1 MNHTSTLRRGTAAVL
16 AGALLLSFAGCADN
30 QTNEGTDIPME
41 NLAYGATLREDT
53 SHDFTIEYDKRFLEQ
68 DELDLLFSYYDSI
81 QKQDVTEFTSCIV
94 DFYLDYIIENMY
106 GGLLQSDAYLT
117 KVHDA
122 FQTAAGGDFTFSYLQ
137 ITDCKDENSPTSGV
151 DYLKDM
157 FNTLQGEDYWATHV
171 RDCKALTTKIAMTSG
186 DKSVDSQDMTVYLVN
201 LDGTLYVCP

>member
-1 MNHTSTLRRGTAAVL
+1 MNYTSTLRRGTAAVL

-53 SHDFTIEYDKRFLEQ
+53 SHDFI
-68 DELDLLFSYYDSI
+68 I
-81 QKQDVTEFTSCIV
+81 VTEFTSCIV

-137 ITDCKDENSPTSGV
+137 ITDCKDEDSPTSGV

-157 FNTLQGEDYWATHV
+157 FNTLQGEDYWTTHV

>member
-68 DELDLLFSYYDSI
+68 DELDLLFSYY
-81 QKQDVTEFTSCIV
+81 
-94 DFYLDYIIENMY
+94 
-106 GGLLQSDAYLT
+106 
-117 KVHDA
+117 
-122 FQTAAGGDFTFSYLQ
+122 LQ
-137 ITDCKDENSPTSGV
+137 ITDCKDEDSPTSGV

-157 FNTLQGEDYWATHV
+157 FNTLQGEDYWTTHV

>member
-1 MNHTSTLRRGTAAVL
+1 MRTTRPTREPISPWRTSLR
-16 AGALLLSFAGCADN
+16 
-30 QTNEGTDIPME
+30 
-41 NLAYGATLREDT
+41 ATLREDT

-137 ITDCKDENSPTSGV
+137 ITDCKDEDSPLPAWTISRICSTPCRGRTTGRPTSG
-151 DYLKDM
+151 
-157 FNTLQGEDYWATHV
+157 TA
-171 RDCKALTTKIAMTSG
+171 RR
-186 DKSVDSQDMTVYLVN
+186 
-201 LDGTLYVCP
+201 

>member
-122 FQTAAGGDFTFSYLQ
+122 FQTVTSRSPIFRSRTVRMKILPLPAWTISRICSTPCRGRTTGR
-137 ITDCKDENSPTSGV
+137 PTSG
-151 DYLKDM
+151 
-157 FNTLQGEDYWATHV
+157 TA
-171 RDCKALTTKIAMTSG
+171 RR
-186 DKSVDSQDMTVYLVN
+186 
-201 LDGTLYVCP
+201 

>member
-1 MNHTSTLRRGTAAVL
+1 
-16 AGALLLSFAGCADN
+16 
-30 QTNEGTDIPME
+30 ME

-117 KVHDA
+117 KVPIFRSRTVRMRILPLPA
-122 FQTAAGGDFTFSYLQ
+122 WTISRICSTPCRGRTTGR
-137 ITDCKDENSPTSGV
+137 PTSG
-151 DYLKDM
+151 
-157 FNTLQGEDYWATHV
+157 TA
-171 RDCKALTTKIAMTSG
+171 RR
-186 DKSVDSQDMTVYLVN
+186 
-201 LDGTLYVCP
+201 

>member
-53 SHDFTIEYDKRFLEQ
+53 SHD
-68 DELDLLFSYYDSI
+68 
-81 QKQDVTEFTSCIV
+81 
-94 DFYLDYIIENMY
+94 YIIENMY

-122 FQTAAGGDFTFSYLQ
+122 FQAAAGGDFTFSYLQ
-137 ITDCKDENSPTSGV
+137 ITDCKDEDSPTSGV

-157 FNTLQGEDYWATHV
+157 FNTLQGEDYWTTHV

-186 DKSVDSQDMTVYLVN
+186 EKSVDSQDMTVYLVN